1 MAWIAIVL
9 KLIPAV
15 IKLMRIAEELFDDVP
30 ESGAEKKAY
39 VMAAIKAVVEA
50 TTGLGA
56 DDVLW
61 GKIEKAIG
69 LLIDAVCIFL
79 FPKEAK

>member
-1 MAWIAIVL
+1 MGWIAIVIRV
-9 KLIPAV
+9 IPAV
-15 IKLMRIAEELFDDVP
+15 IKLMKIAEELFDDVP
-30 ESGAEKKAY
+30 DSGQEKKAY
-39 VMAAIKAVVEA
+39 VMAAIKAVIEA
-50 TTGLGA
+50 ATGFGA

-61 GKIEKAIG
+61 EKIEKAIS